1 MESTKHI
8 GEIEVKLNLTTLKP
22 IHAAWI
28 IEFYDLMA
36 SDQGKS
42 VIKIRWKGSGIKRV
56 IESGLANLPSI
67 DPFADID
74 PLITEPT
81 INNNESRIPEE
92 EIVEVMLE
100 TGTSFS

>member
-1 MESTKHI
+1 MESRKHI

-36 SDQGKS
+36 YDQGKS

-74 PLITEPT
+74 PPITEPT

-92 EIVEVMLE
+92 KIVEVMLE